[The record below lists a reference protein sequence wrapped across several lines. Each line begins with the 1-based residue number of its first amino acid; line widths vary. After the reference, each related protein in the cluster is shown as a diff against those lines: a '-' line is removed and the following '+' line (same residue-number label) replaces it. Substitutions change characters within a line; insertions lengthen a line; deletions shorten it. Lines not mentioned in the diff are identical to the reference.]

1 MDQLFP
7 QKCIKL
13 SIDHKPWVDLQL
25 LNLDRKCKREYNKNK
40 KSKKWEALR
49 QEFIERSLHLKE
61 LYYINMVEDLK
72 NSNVGQWYSKVRRMS
87 EIDPTSEEK
96 IQVQEIINEPS
107 KTQAELIANKFSEIS
122 NLYQPLKS
130 ENVDIPCKDDS
141 KMVPLFEPYE
151 IYEKIR
157 KMKKKASSVTGDIP
171 WKIIREFSVELSYPL
186 SNIYNSST
194 LAGVWPTLW
203 KHEFITPKG
212 RPP

>member
-1 MDQLFP
+1 MIKFRPKSVPTWKEIYDIECPNKKAEHFEKLILDKVDQLFP

-13 SIDHKPWVDLQL
+13 SIDDKPWVDLQL

-72 NSNVGQWYSKVRRMS
+72 NSNVGQWYSKVRKMS

-107 KTQAELIANKFSEIS
+107 KTQAELIANKFSEIPK
-122 NLYQPLKS
+122 LYRHLKP
-130 ENVDIPCKDDS
+130 ENVEIPCKDD
-141 KMVPLFEPYE
+141 
-151 IYEKIR
+151 
-157 KMKKKASSVTGDIP
+157 
-171 WKIIREFSVELSYPL
+171 
-186 SNIYNSST
+186 
-194 LAGVWPTLW
+194 
-203 KHEFITPKG
+203 
-212 RPP
+212 